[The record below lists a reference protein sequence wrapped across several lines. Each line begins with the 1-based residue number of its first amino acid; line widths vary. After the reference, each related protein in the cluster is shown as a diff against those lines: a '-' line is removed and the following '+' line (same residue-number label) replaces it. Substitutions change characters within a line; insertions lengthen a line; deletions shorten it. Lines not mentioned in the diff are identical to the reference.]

1 MLEEQSTGGIRR
13 SRSLLALAVI
23 VLLGLS
29 ALSGLSNILNH
40 WFYDGLISQHAL
52 APAPDL
58 AVVAIDEKSLKA
70 IGHWPWNRRVH
81 AALIDRLHRLH
92 ARAVALDILFPEPS
106 AKRTDDDALARAIRQ
121 QGKVVLPVH
130 LFPVS
135 RGQPL
140 REFLPIPKLTAASA
154 ALGHAQV
161 ALDDD
166 SVARGL
172 YLRQGLG
179 SAVWPSL
186 SAATAVLAHPKL
198 RLPAAEIK
206 ASPFVNVRQDFVR
219 IPFAGNRHPI
229 PVYSYID
236 VLDGDVPGQA
246 LAGKVIF
253 VGATAAGLGDHIPTP
268 VSADAAPMSGV
279 MFHANAYS
287 ALVQHATIRVT
298 GALGAYALA
307 ALVLVILLL
316 ALPALPSG
324 QTFWFCT
331 ALGLICAGTA
341 ALALFHLDIWVPPSP
356 AVLAAFLAWPL
367 WNTQRILQLS
377 SFLNQQID
385 MLGHAARRSPFT
397 QLTPPEQ
404 LLERLCQVL
413 TPEGWCLIREGT
425 PLQVQNML
433 PESAPGLFPDQTH
446 WYHIADQSWLKL
458 SYRGRNFV
466 LGLKWDKD
474 IQPPRRYLDKL
485 DLTPPPLPELGGT
498 TGERLS
504 ARIAQ
509 ARQASRSLARLHGFV
524 EAGFD
529 QMADGVL
536 VLDALGVIR
545 FANSNAAHWLD
556 QPLISLEGIAMDRL
570 LNALLPR
577 NDHQWEETLSDTLV
591 HDQSRSLQLR
601 LGERDLLLHLVPF
614 SLVETAQRGAIA
626 SFTDITSLCDQ
637 QRQQRQAIDFIS
649 HDVRSPLV
657 SQLALIAQLKRNPDA
672 IDDAQLDQ
680 LARLA
685 RRSYQLA
692 EEFVQL
698 ARAEQLSSVR
708 FYECEALSIVENAVD
723 AVHDQAQAK
732 QVGLELLGE
741 EDLWLSGNAEL
752 LERAVINLLTNAIQY
767 SPSGTQIHLNVSLE
781 GESIRIDVQDQGPGI
796 DPNEL
801 PHLFER
807 FRRQRKSE
815 LSGQHGTGLGLAFVK
830 VVVDKHEGTIDV
842 ASPPGQGTR
851 ITIHLPSIPAPA

>member
-1 MLEEQSTGGIRR
+1 MIGEQLIGGNRR
-13 SRSLLALAVI
+13 SRSLLAIALIA
-23 VLLGLS
+23 LLGLS
-29 ALSGLSNILNH
+29 ALSGLSKILDH

-58 AVVAIDEKSLKA
+58 AVVAIDEKSLRA
-70 IGHWPWNRRVH
+70 IGHWPWSRRVH
-81 AALIDRLHRLH
+81 AALIDRLHKLGVQ
-92 ARAVALDILFPEPS
+92 AIALDILFPEPS
-106 AKRTDDDALARAIRQ
+106 TNRAADDALARAMRQ

-140 REFLPIPKLTAASA
+140 REFLPIPRLTAASA

-166 SVARGL
+166 SVTRGL

-186 SAATAVLAHPKL
+186 SAATAALAHPAL
-198 RLPAAEIK
+198 QLPPAK
-206 ASPFVNVRQDFVR
+206 VRVSPFVNVRQNFVR
-219 IPFAGNRHPI
+219 IPFAGNGNPI

-236 VLDGDVPGQA
+236 VLDGDVSAQA
-246 LAGKVIF
+246 LAGKVVF

-268 VSADAAPMSGV
+268 VSADGAPMSGV

-287 ALVQHATIRVT
+287 ALVQHATIRVAGPAGT
-298 GALGAYALA
+298 YALA
-307 ALVLVILLL
+307 ALILLVLVMV
-316 ALPALPSG
+316 LPALPSG
-324 QTFWFCT
+324 QTFWFCA
-331 ALGLICAGTA
+331 ALGLVCAGA
-341 ALALFHLDIWVPPSP
+341 DALTLFHFDIWIPPIP

-367 WNTQRILQLS
+367 WNTQRIFQLS
-377 SFLNQQID
+377 GFLNQQID
-385 MLGHAARRSPFT
+385 LLGHAARRSPFN
-397 QLTPPEQ
+397 QQPPPEQ
-404 LLERLCQVL
+404 LLDRLCQVL
-413 TPEGWCLIREGT
+413 QPAGCCLIREGK
-425 PLQVQNML
+425 PLYTRGML
-433 PESAPGLFPDQTH
+433 PESAPDLFPAPAH
-446 WYHIADQSWLKL
+446 WYHIAEQSWLKL
-458 SYRGRNFV
+458 PYRGRVFV
-466 LGLKWDKD
+466 LGLKWADNNE
-474 IQPPRRYLDKL
+474 PPRQYLDNL
-485 DLTPPPLPELGGT
+485 DLEAAPLPELART
-498 TGERLS
+498 TGERLT

-509 ARQASRSLARLHGFV
+509 ARQASQSLARLHGFV

-536 VLDALGVIR
+536 VLDALGIIR
-545 FANSNAAHWLD
+545 FANSNVARWLD
-556 QPLISLEGIAMDRL
+556 QPLISLEGIPLDRL

-577 NDHQWEETLSDTLV
+577 NDHQWEETLSDTLI
-591 HDQSRSLQLR
+591 HHQSRTLQLR

-614 SLVETAQRGAIA
+614 SLLETGQRGAIA

-672 IDDAQLDQ
+672 IDDKQLDQ

-708 FYECEALSIVENAVD
+708 FYECEALNIVENAAD

-732 QVGLELLGE
+732 QVTLDLRGE
-741 EDLWLSGNAEL
+741 EEIWLSGNAEL
-752 LERAVINLLTNAIQY
+752 LERAVINILTNAIQY
-767 SPSGTQIHLNVSLE
+767 SPPGTRIHLRVSLE
-781 GESIRIDVQDQGPGI
+781 DGLIRIDVQDQGPGI
-796 DPNEL
+796 DPQEL

-807 FRRQRKSE
+807 FHRQRKSE
-815 LSGQHGTGLGLAFVK
+815 ISGQHGTGLGLAFVK
-830 VVVDKHEGTIDV
+830 VVVDKHEGTINV
-842 ASPPGQGTR
+842 TSSPGKGTR
-851 ITIHLPSIPAPA
+851 ISIRLPAIPAPV